1 MPATRQIQPMGFPGR
16 LEAIRAP
23 TMGQG
28 KERQYRPQRCA
39 YAPCTQLIGG
49 RTGRVAICKAR
60 AARNKATER
69 AASDQASH
77 EVARVLIPLAP
88 CSNACFLRS
97 RHYSTVLPSPQ
108 RYGKR
113 YEVEEWANQHRESD
127 AQDRSQ
133 GINGVHRR
141 AAPYRPCGRAVLLPG
156 APGGSRRPDTRRDR
170 GVARADRYRSG
181 DGGVGCGPAGSG
193 VARPSGFT
201 RT

>member
-1 MPATRQIQPMGFPGR
+1 MPVARQIQPMGFVGR

-23 TMGQG
+23 TMGKG
-28 KERQYRPQRCA
+28 RRGSIAHNGVLMP
-39 YAPCTQLIGG
+39 PVPQLIGG
-49 RTGRVAICKAR
+49 RTGRVTICKAR

-77 EVARVLIPLAP
+77 EVARVLIPFAP

-133 GINGVHRR
+133 GICGVHRR
-141 AAPYRPCGRAVLLPG
+141 AAPYRPCGRAVLLP
-156 APGGSRRPDTRRDR
+156 
-170 GVARADRYRSG
+170 
-181 DGGVGCGPAGSG
+181 
-193 VARPSGFT
+193 
-201 RT
+201 